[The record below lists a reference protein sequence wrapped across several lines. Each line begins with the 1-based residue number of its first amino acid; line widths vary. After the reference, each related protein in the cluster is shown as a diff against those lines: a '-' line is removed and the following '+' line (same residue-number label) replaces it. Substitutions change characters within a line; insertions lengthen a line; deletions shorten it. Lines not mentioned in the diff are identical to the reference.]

1 MKPNTS
7 NNDEHKL
14 EARIMKIE
22 KHIRYIKT
30 QHCDGCE
37 PNEMCN
43 TCKENFRELRI
54 PLNKLKAELKGIK
67 QGYAEALDD
76 VNEIRKDIEIRWR
89 KISQED
95 EHVSIPENFWDE
107 LQEIAKLK
115 EKK

>member
-76 VNEIRKDIEIRWR
+76 VK
-89 KISQED
+89 KIVNDLKSSHNWITAEDFMQE
-95 EHVSIPENFWDE
+95 
-107 LQEIAKLK
+107 LAKLK
-115 EKK
+115 ENK